1 MREIPLAIPVED
13 VVAAISDGDNDP
25 TDFIMSVVRH
35 VGDEDFATDL
45 IRKISAWLA
54 ESCEDEDDFREM
66 HGLIAAE
73 LEDEFRGKF

>member
-1 MREIPLAIPVED
+1 MKAIPFTIPAED

-25 TDFIMSVVRH
+25 TDFIMSVVRR
-35 VGDEDFATDL
+35 VGFDADL

>member
-1 MREIPLAIPVED
+1 MKAIPFTIPAED

-25 TDFIMSVVRH
+25 TDFIMSVVRR
-35 VGDEDFATDL
+35 VGFDAVL